1 MCMCAYKPEN
11 WHYSLLV
18 TLVWVLRMSP
28 CRSRANAIYVLPTCV
43 SLSLSLWL
51 WHNLPRCSLV
61 FKPSRLRYPSLAFA
75 LVLTAFFVLCRCVK
89 KNKLLLNMQVNGNG
103 CEDSPSRYPVMP
115 ARTPGVA
122 PAATTASYT
131 LPGTPTLLE
140 EHSTIKSE
148 SRMHFLFCWFSKYEC
163 HTTCKTVCYSV
174 WSVKKLI
181 SRPMQQVVCGNLCL
195 FHMYSYASSCVC
207 VLRSTVTVT
216 SPQSF
221 HCKGITSQMWFHRV
235 LVTTSKLLNPQFFMW
250 LTT

>member
-1 MCMCAYKPEN
+1 MHVCVQTRELALLAPCDI
-11 WHYSLLV
+11 SLGVKDV
-18 TLVWVLRMSP
+18 TLPIPCQRYLRT
-28 CRSRANAIYVLPTCV
+28 ANVRL

-75 LVLTAFFVLCRCVK
+75 LILTAFFVLCRCVK

-148 SRMHFLFCWFSKYEC
+148 SRVHFLFCWFSKYEC

-181 SRPMQQVVCGNLCL
+181 SRPMQQVVCGKWFLL
-195 FHMYSYASSCVC
+195 HMYSCACSCVC

-216 SPQSF
+216 SPVPFTVRGSHPKCGSTVF
-221 HCKGITSQMWFHRV
+221 
-235 LVTTSKLLNPQFFMW
+235 
-250 LTT
+250 